1 MDPLC
6 IIDMDRKKLLEKRG
20 KQEMGKWIWNGRITG
35 FPSILC
41 IMASY
46 P

>member
-6 IIDMDRKKLLEKRG
+6 IIDMDRKKLLERRG
-20 KQEMGKWIWNGRITG
+20 KQEMGKWICNGGITG
-35 FPSILC
+35 FPPTLF

-46 P
+46 L